1 MDETSGPADTNA
13 QFRSRLAAVQVALRE
28 FAEIDGIRR
37 IQALHW
43 ALFQLTHI
51 EDPSAFFA
59 AVHMLVGELMQARNF
74 GVVLKNPAQG
84 RLDFAYF
91 VDERESVPPAL
102 DPASRTLAT
111 YVLRTGQTVVATPEV
126 FNHLVALGEVDPIE
140 TPLAGWLGV
149 PVVRGGIV
157 YGVIVVQSYDARI
170 PFTESHGEMLAL
182 VAEHVAVATERRQ
195 SADALQESELR
206 FRTLAETAPCAI
218 MILQADEVRFANS
231 AARALCGHG
240 EAFLGR
246 KIWDVIHPDD
256 RAAVRRQIAE
266 GLAGRQSGRYE
277 VRVVTGN
284 GEERWAELSSGM
296 TRFEGRPGLVL
307 AGFDVSERKQAEA
320 RIRTLAYHDPLTGLP
335 NRLLFD
341 DRLQMAIAD
350 AHRRGQRLAVVFL
363 DLDHFKHI
371 NDSLGHKAGDEVL
384 QVIGRRVRETLR
396 TGDTVA
402 RLGGDEFVLLLTGLH
417 APEEAAVVAQ
427 KVLEIVRAPVHLSG
441 RDFFITGSIGIC
453 VFPDDGQDAEA
464 LLKNADTAVYR
475 AKERGRDNCQLFTP
489 IMHTAAVERLEI
501 ESGLRQAMGRGELLL
516 HYQPIL
522 DLHRQEV
529 CGVEALLRWNHPV
542 RGLVSAPEFIP
553 VAESSNLI
561 VPLGLWTLR
570 TALHEVR
577 RWQEITNPD
586 LTVAVNLAARHFQQP
601 DLVDHIAGALAEAG
615 VTAEC
620 LVVEITETQTM
631 QNAAA
636 AARTLAQLKELGVR
650 IAIDDF
656 GTGYSSLSY
665 LKHLPIHSLKIDRSF
680 VADITQ
686 GHGDAAIARAIIML
700 AHTLQLTVVAEGVE
714 TAEQLQFLEKAECD
728 MAQGFLYSRPLRES
742 DCEAFL
748 RRNRPQRPSEK
759 VVRLVPGTR
768 TAER

>member
-1 MDETSGPADTNA
+1 MDVVPGSADTNDP
-13 QFRSRLAAVQVALRE
+13 FRSRLAAVQVSLRE

-37 IQALHW
+37 TQALHW
-43 ALFQLTHI
+43 ALFQLAHL
-51 EDPSAFFA
+51 EDASVFFA
-59 AVHMLVGELMQARNF
+59 AVHVLVGELMQARNF
-74 GVVLKNPAQG
+74 GVVLRNPAQG

-91 VDERESVPPAL
+91 VDEKESVPPAL
-102 DPASRTLAT
+102 DPADRTLAT
-111 YVLRTGQTVVATPEV
+111 YVLRTGRTVLATPDV
-126 FNHLVALGEVDPIE
+126 FNRLVALGDVDPIE

-149 PVVRGGIV
+149 PVARGGAT
-157 YGVIVVQSYDARI
+157 YGVIVVQSYDARVR
-170 PFTESHGEMLAL
+170 FTESHAEMLEL
-182 VAEHVAVATERRQ
+182 VAEHVALATERRH
-195 SADALQESELR
+195 SVDALHESELR
-206 FRTLAETAPCAI
+206 FRTIAETAPCAI
-218 MILQADEVRFANS
+218 MIIQGDEVRFANS
-231 AARALCGHG
+231 AARVLSGHG
-240 EAFLGR
+240 ETVLGR
-246 KIWDVIHPDD
+246 RIWDIIHSGDHETL
-256 RAAVRRQIAE
+256 RRRIAD
-266 GLAGRQSGRYE
+266 GQSGRHE
-277 VRVVTGN
+277 VRLVTRQGQ
-284 GEERWAELSSGM
+284 ERWAELSFGT

-307 AGFDVSERKQAEA
+307 AGFDVSERKEAEA
-320 RIRTLAYHDPLTGLP
+320 RIRALAYHDPLTGLP

-341 DRLQMAIAD
+341 DRLRVAIAD

-384 QVIGRRVRETLR
+384 QAIARRVRETLR

-402 RLGGDEFVLLLTGLH
+402 RLGGDEFVLLLTGLRT
-417 APEEAAVVAQ
+417 ADEAAVVAR
-427 KVLEIVRAPVHLSG
+427 KVLEIVRAPVRLSR

-453 VFPDDGQDAEA
+453 IFPDDGQDAEA
-464 LLKNADTAVYR
+464 LLKNADAAVYR

-501 ESGLRQAMGRGELLL
+501 ESGLRQAMGRGELVL

-522 DLHRQEV
+522 DLRRREV

-577 RWQEITNPD
+577 RWQEITHPR

-601 DLVDHIAGALAEAG
+601 ELVDHIAAALAETG
-615 VTAEC
+615 VAAEC

-636 AARTLAQLKELGVR
+636 AALTLARLKELGVQ

-680 VADITQ
+680 VADITE
-686 GHGDAAIARAIIML
+686 GKGDAAIARAIIML

-728 MAQGFLYSRPLRES
+728 MAQGFLYSRPLSES

-748 RRNRPQRPSEK
+748 QRNRPGRTSER
-759 VVRLVPGTR
+759 VVRLVPGAR
-768 TAER
+768 TGER

>member
-1 MDETSGPADTNA
+1 MDETPGSADTSA

-51 EDPSAFFA
+51 EDPAAFFA

-74 GVVLKNPAQG
+74 GVVLRNPAQG

-102 DPASRTLAT
+102 DPAGRTLPT

-126 FNHLVALGEVDPIE
+126 FNRLVALGEVDPIE

-149 PVVRGGIV
+149 PVTRGGAV
-157 YGVIVVQSYDARI
+157 HGVIVVQSYDAHI
-170 PFTESHGEMLAL
+170 PFTESHGELLAL
-182 VAEHVAVATERRQ
+182 VAEHVAIATERRQ
-195 SADALQESELR
+195 SADALHESELR

-218 MILQADEVRFANS
+218 MILQGDEVRFANS
-231 AARALCGHG
+231 AARSLSGHG

-256 RAAVRRQIAE
+256 REAVRRQIAD
-266 GLAGRQSGRYE
+266 GLAGGQSGRYE
-277 VRVVTGN
+277 VRVMTGH
-284 GEERWAELSSGM
+284 GQQRWAELSSGM
-296 TRFEGRPGLVL
+296 TRFEGRPGVVL
-307 AGFDVSERKQAEA
+307 AGFDVSERKEAEA

-371 NDSLGHKAGDEVL
+371 NDSLGHRAGDEVL
-384 QVIGRRVRETLR
+384 QVIARRVREALR

-417 APEEAAVVAQ
+417 TPEEAAVVAR
-427 KVLEIVRAPVHLSG
+427 KVLEIVRAPVHVSG

-453 VFPDDGQDAEA
+453 MFPDDGHDAEA

-522 DLHRQEV
+522 DLRSREV

-570 TALHEVR
+570 TSLHEVR
-577 RWQEITNPD
+577 RWQEIVNPD

-601 DLVDHIAGALAEAG
+601 DLVDHIAAALAEAG

-620 LVVEITETQTM
+620 LVIEITETQTM

-636 AARTLAQLKELGVR
+636 AARTVAQLKDLGVR

-686 GHGDAAIARAIIML
+686 GQGDAAIARAIIML

-714 TAEQLQFLEKAECD
+714 TAEQLQFLEKADCD
-728 MAQGFLYSRPLRES
+728 MAQGFLYSRPLSES

-748 RRNRPQRPSEK
+748 RRNRPHRTGEK

-768 TAER
+768 AAER

>member
-1 MDETSGPADTNA
+1 MDAAPGSADTNA

-74 GVVLKNPAQG
+74 GVVLRNPAQG

-102 DPASRTLAT
+102 DPAGRTLPT

-149 PVVRGGIV
+149 PVARGGIV
-157 YGVIVVQSYDARI
+157 YGVIVVQSYDAHTR
-170 PFTESHGEMLAL
+170 FTESHGEMLAL

-195 SADALQESELR
+195 SADALHESELR

-218 MILQADEVRFANS
+218 MILQGDEVRFANS
-231 AARALCGHG
+231 AARELSGHG
-240 EAFLGR
+240 ETFLGR
-246 KIWDVIHPDD
+246 KIWDVIHPSD
-256 RAAVRRQIAE
+256 REVVRRQIAE
-266 GLAGRQSGRYE
+266 GLAGRPSGRYE

-284 GEERWAELSSGM
+284 GQERWAELSSGM

-307 AGFDVSERKQAEA
+307 AGFDVSERKAAEA

-384 QVIGRRVRETLR
+384 QVIAHRVREALR

-402 RLGGDEFVLLLTGLH
+402 RLGGDEFVLLLTGLR

-522 DLHRQEV
+522 DLRRQEV

-570 TALHEVR
+570 TALQEVR
-577 RWQEITNPD
+577 RWQEITTPD

-601 DLVDHIAGALAEAG
+601 DLVDHIAAALAEAG
-615 VTAEC
+615 VTAQC

-636 AARTLAQLKELGVR
+636 TARTLARLKDLGVR

-686 GHGDAAIARAIIML
+686 GQGDAAIARAIIML

-728 MAQGFLYSRPLRES
+728 MAQGFLYSRPLSES

-748 RRNRPQRPSEK
+748 RRNRPHRAGEK
-759 VVRLVPGTR
+759 VVRLVPGAR
-768 TAER
+768 AAER